1 MRLLRKFQVLG
12 SHLKFSIFLSIEA
25 RCTYAALHIQKLP
38 KSRTHK
44 EKVHFSVLHKVKSCF
59 CEMKKVSLSHLSFL
73 QNTLKSH
80 VLNFP
85 TSSSKSLNF
94 GKVTRAKRDNQ

>member
-44 EKVHFSVLHKVKSCF
+44 EKAHFSVLHKVKSCF
-59 CEMKKVSLSHLSFL
+59 CEMKKVSLSHFSKILS
-73 QNTLKSH
+73 
-80 VLNFP
+80 
-85 TSSSKSLNF
+85 SLMY
-94 GKVTRAKRDNQ
+94 